1 VVSVDPVH
9 SARYPISSG
18 EILVSI
24 LFETTTINGMS
35 LANRFVRSAT
45 WEGMATS
52 DGICTGRLTETMA
65 RLAEGGVGLIITS
78 HAYVSRE
85 GQASPWQAGIYDDT
99 TIPGLTQMTDA
110 VHQRGG
116 RIAVQ
121 LAHAGGRAVAGL
133 SGLNAVGPS
142 VVYKEGTAICRE
154 MNQEDIANVVR
165 AFGFAAARAKRCGFD
180 AIQIH
185 AAHGYLLNQFL
196 SPRTNRRSDQY
207 GGILANRGRV
217 VLEVLRSIREAVG
230 RDYPVL
236 IKLNSEDFTDG
247 GFSVEDMLELTGLL
261 EEAGIDAIELSGGS
275 KTNEA
280 KYSSSR
286 LGAVPKGEAYYRDAA
301 ERFKQKTRMPLI
313 LVGGIRSLDVAER
326 LVAEGTAD
334 YIALSRP
341 LICEPDLVSR
351 WKNGDT
357 TKSACVSDNR
367 CFDPARSGEGLR
379 CLLWEKASKSAIPP
393 R

>member
-1 VVSVDPVH
+1 
-9 SARYPISSG
+9 
-18 EILVSI
+18 
-24 LFETTTINGMS
+24 MS

-133 SGLNAVGPS
+133 SSLNAMGPS

-154 MNQEDIANVVR
+154 MNQEDIDNVVR

-196 SPRTNRRSDQY
+196 SPRTNRRSDRY

-217 VLEVLRSIREAVG
+217 VLEVLCSIRKAVG

-275 KTNEA
+275 KTDEA

-301 ERFKQKTRMPLI
+301 ERFKQKTRVPLI

-351 WKNGDT
+351 WKSGDT
-357 TKSACVSDNR
+357 AKSACVSDNR
-367 CFDPARSGEGLR
+367 CFNPARNGEGLR
-379 CLLWEKASKSAIPP
+379 CTLWERVSKQNGAIAK
-393 R
+393 